1 VLYIGKV
8 YCAETTEFH
17 WVQFAFILV
26 GSARMWNVHT
36 QRTCLSA
43 LQPHN
48 FVVKALYENNLS
60 HMSRALLL
68 LSD

>member
-1 VLYIGKV
+1 VLYIGTV

-17 WVQFAFILV
+17 WVHFAFILV
-26 GSARMWNVHT
+26 RSARKWNVHTHT

-60 HMSRALLL
+60 HMSRAL
-68 LSD
+68 SD